1 MLRVRWAVYG
11 TEPAWQQAAW
21 RRRTLE
27 IGSDHWLRRG
37 RRRPSPNAEA
47 RPPGAEPELV
57 VLHGIS
63 LPPGRFAT
71 GLVERLFLNR
81 LPSGAALAE
90 LQGMR
95 VSAHVLIERRGR
107 LTQFVPFDRMA
118 WHAGRSCWRGRPAC
132 NGFSVGIELEGTDC
146 RPYTAAQYNRL
157 HDLLLALFERYP
169 RLSPEAVVGHAEIA
183 PGRKTDPGPVF
194 DWPRLLGPLSREL
207 R

>member
-1 MLRVRWAVYG
+1 M
-11 TEPAWQQAAW
+11 
-21 RRRTLE
+21 
-27 IGSDHWLRRG
+27 
-37 RRRPSPNAEA
+37 
-47 RPPGAEPELV
+47 

-81 LPSGAALAE
+81 LPPDAGLAE
-90 LQGMR
+90 LQGLR

-107 LTQFVPFDRMA
+107 LTQFVPFDQAA
-118 WHAGRSCWRGRPAC
+118 WHAGQSSWRGRPAC
-132 NGFSVGIELEGTDC
+132 NGFSVGIELEGTDW